1 MSALEYAL
9 QFYGFLIQTVP
20 VALLWYVPFPSESL
34 RISGKRS
41 FALLMGT
48 LIAFALGFTALCGFL
63 KAEGRGLEEFMRYAA
78 NFYMGIALLTEAGL
92 FFKNVKTG
100 PEQKMLPVILLVHY
114 AAILFTI

>member
-63 KAEGRGLEEFMRYAA
+63 KAEGRGAGRVYAVCCQFLYGDCTA
-78 NFYMGIALLTEAGL
+78 YRGRSVF
-92 FFKNVKTG
+92 
-100 PEQKMLPVILLVHY
+100 
-114 AAILFTI
+114 

>member
-41 FALLMGT
+41 FALLDGDAHRFCSG
-48 LIAFALGFTALCGFL
+48 IHSALRLPEGGRKGAGRVYAVCCQFL
-63 KAEGRGLEEFMRYAA
+63 YGDRAAYRGRSVF
-78 NFYMGIALLTEAGL
+78 
-92 FFKNVKTG
+92 
-100 PEQKMLPVILLVHY
+100 
-114 AAILFTI
+114 

>member
-63 KAEGRGLEEFMRYAA
+63 KAEGRGLEEFMPI
-78 NFYMGIALLTEAGL
+78 FIWGL
-92 FFKNVKTG
+92 RCLQRQVCFL
-100 PEQKMLPVILLVHY
+100 KM
-114 AAILFTI
+114 

>member
-63 KAEGRGLEEFMRYAA
+63 KAEGRGLEEFMRSAV
-78 NFYMGIALLTEAGL
+78 NFYMGLRCLQRQVCFL
-92 FFKNVKTG
+92 
-100 PEQKMLPVILLVHY
+100 KM
-114 AAILFTI
+114 